1 MFNWLRSSGDGMS
14 EITDLFARMLADGR
28 HVFDLAVA
36 ARLGDSRPDE
46 VADELV
52 STEERTDEAEREIRR
67 RVLVHASTHGTA
79 ELAISLMYMSI
90 AKDGERIGDLAK
102 NIFGIAELT
111 GPPPP
116 GDTREQIATIARE
129 LSPMIT
135 QAGRILAEDDRPAAE
150 EFIERARR
158 LQDDS
163 RDRIRVLVREEVEL
177 PQPVATALTY
187 RHAGR
192 IAANLLNITSAVV
205 VPLDQLDYPQTAPQ
219 DP

>member
-90 AKDGERIGDLAK
+90 AKDAERVADLAK
-102 NIFGIAELT
+102 GIFGIAETT
-111 GPPPP
+111 GPPPN
-116 GDTREQIATIARE
+116 GEVRDDLEALAEQ
-129 LSPMIT
+129 LSPMIDE
-135 QAGRILAEDDRPAAE
+135 ASRILSEDDQAAAE
-150 EFIERARR
+150 TFIERTRV
-158 LQDDS
+158 LQEHC
-163 RDRIRVLVREEVEL
+163 RQRIRQLLREEAEM
-177 PQPVATALTY
+177 PQAAATALTY
-187 RHAGR
+187 RHCGR
-192 IAANLLNITSAVV
+192 IAANLLNIVSAVV
-205 VPLDQLDYPQTAPQ
+205 MPLDQLDYPSRQR